1 MENSSKRNPEL
12 WYKIINCRN
21 SVLFIGFSFT
31 IISLQFFLHGKPQNF
46 SLAIYSTCASR
57 LNNLVSFLEGFFF
70 SLFEKNPNKTKTVR
84 TLDSLNALII
94 EIWRGKTDAQEVP
107 LQHEEELFHCDQEC
121 SYIFGSGFLF
131 FSFFFKM
138 SWVVYSSND
147 ITIIYGDIG
156 LLFVFL
162 SCSWDFGK
170 NIRWQRGRG
179 K

>member
-70 SLFEKNPNKTKTVR
+70 SFFEKNPNKTKTVR

-94 EIWRGKTDAQEVP
+94 EIWRGETDAQEVP
-107 LQHEEELFHCDQEC
+107 LQHEEELFYCDQEC

-131 FSFFFKM
+131 FSFFF
-138 SWVVYSSND
+138 
-147 ITIIYGDIG
+147 
-156 LLFVFL
+156 
-162 SCSWDFGK
+162 
-170 NIRWQRGRG
+170 
-179 K
+179 